1 MITIHLLQQLQTFM
15 IITMF
20 SLGCIC
26 FIIGAIILVI
36 LAAGKESNNIL
47 AQTNRLAQKGLA
59 EEIAGLV
66 GNATNL
72 LNSINEMVT
81 TRNGIGIALM
91 IFGIILMLAA
101 FYLTTLA

>member
-1 MITIHLLQQLQTFM
+1 MITLEFLHRLQTFM

-20 SLGCIC
+20 SLGCTS
-26 FIIGAIILVI
+26 FVIGAIILVI
-36 LAAGKESNNIL
+36 TAAGKDSNSVL

-91 IFGIILMLAA
+91 IFGSILMLVA

>member
-1 MITIHLLQQLQTFM
+1 MFTLEFLQRLQTFM

-20 SLGCIC
+20 GLGCTS
-26 FIIGAIILVI
+26 FVTGAIILVI
-36 LAAGKESNNIL
+36 TAAGKDSNNVL

-91 IFGIILMLAA
+91 IFGSILMLVA

>member
-1 MITIHLLQQLQTFM
+1 MTIEFLHQLQTFM
-15 IITMF
+15 IVTMF
-20 SLGCIC
+20 SLGCAS
-26 FIIGAIILVI
+26 FILGGIILVI
-36 LAAGKESNNIL
+36 IAAGKDSKNIL
-47 AQTNRLAQKGLA
+47 TQTSRLAQKGLA

-91 IFGIILMLAA
+91 IFGIILMLVA

>member
-1 MITIHLLQQLQTFM
+1 M
-15 IITMF
+15 IITIF
-20 SLGCIC
+20 SLGSIC
-26 FIIGAIILVI
+26 FVSGAIILII

-91 IFGIILMLAA
+91 IFGVILMLAS